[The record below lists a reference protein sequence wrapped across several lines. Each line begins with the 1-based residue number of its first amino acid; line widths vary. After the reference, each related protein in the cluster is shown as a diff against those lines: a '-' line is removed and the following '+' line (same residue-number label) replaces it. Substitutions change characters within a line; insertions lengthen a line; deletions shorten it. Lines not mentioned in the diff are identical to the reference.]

1 MFHGI
6 PHISMISST
15 REALKK
21 KRLGIA
27 TSDLSLLGI
36 IMRILVVDDGSQ
48 MRSMVLEYAHLH
60 GNPKDCPN
68 VCKYSSTMVRIWD
81 IMGLVRKSSRKSPHG
96 L

>member
-36 IMRILVVDDGSQ
+36 IMGILGADDGSQ
-48 MRSMVLEYAHLH
+48 MR
-60 GNPKDCPN
+60 
-68 VCKYSSTMVRIWD
+68 TMVQWCWNMHTYMETPNIAQ
-81 IMGLVRKSSRKSPHG
+81 MTQM
-96 L
+96 